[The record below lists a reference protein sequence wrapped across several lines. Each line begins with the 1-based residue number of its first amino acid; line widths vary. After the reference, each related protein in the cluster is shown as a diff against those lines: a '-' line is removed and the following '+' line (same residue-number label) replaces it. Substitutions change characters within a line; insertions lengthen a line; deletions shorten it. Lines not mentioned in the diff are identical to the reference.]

1 MGTRPTKN
9 PTPEQGGGAGVCAHP
24 TALHETPAPET
35 GTGVGSKDVATTMNG
50 TALSIAE
57 VPKTRYTTGWYTTD
71 RGSVASV
78 SLEPV
83 IRYETERGVR
93 IYRISA
99 QVFPMLVAN
108 IYVVIAGAYVALI
121 DTGSGLGQSDDHV
134 RAGFAQIRDEWGEPV
149 GWADIKRIVI
159 THAHVDHYGGL
170 AAIRARTDAPV
181 AVHELDRRV
190 LINHEERL
198 ALTSRA
204 LSDFLWRAGVS
215 ESSHTSLMG
224 MYGWSKGLFHSIE
237 VASVLHDGDLID
249 NLMLV
254 HHTPGHCPGQ
264 VCLQI
269 DEVLLSADHV
279 LPHTSPHLAPE
290 SITRSTGLGHYFEA
304 LRKIAA
310 VPDIRLALG
319 GHEGPIHDL
328 YDRIIQIERSH
339 QRKLD
344 RLLDACATPRTI
356 NELSKAIYSD
366 VTSYN
371 ILLAI
376 EEIGA
381 HIEYLDQHGHL
392 AIANLDEVA
401 ADDRAAPRY
410 RRI

>member
-1 MGTRPTKN
+1 
-9 PTPEQGGGAGVCAHP
+9 
-24 TALHETPAPET
+24 
-35 GTGVGSKDVATTMNG
+35 
-50 TALSIAE
+50 
-57 VPKTRYTTGWYTTD
+57 
-71 RGSVASV
+71 
-78 SLEPV
+78 
-83 IRYETERGVR
+83 
-93 IYRISA
+93 
-99 QVFPMLVAN
+99 
-108 IYVVIAGAYVALI
+108 
-121 DTGSGLGQSDDHV
+121 
-134 RAGFAQIRDEWGEPV
+134 
-149 GWADIKRIVI
+149 
-159 THAHVDHYGGL
+159 
-170 AAIRARTDAPV
+170 
-181 AVHELDRRV
+181 
-190 LINHEERL
+190 
-198 ALTSRA
+198 
-204 LSDFLWRAGVS
+204 
-215 ESSHTSLMG
+215 
-224 MYGWSKGLFHSIE
+224 
-237 VASVLHDGDLID
+237 
-249 NLMLV
+249 
-254 HHTPGHCPGQ
+254 
-264 VCLQI
+264 
-269 DEVLLSADHV
+269 V